1 MVSTST
7 IVTCISHIIW
17 SVCDILTSAQLL
29 VSWWL
34 VKCKSRLLLM
44 NEWHI
49 LLRVPC
55 ISHWNCWFELWS
67 CKCLHLVNGKWG
79 GKLFQRKAIVH
90 NTTCCSSK
98 DLREVHKVSQYDP
111 YKFFRGR
118 QKKKMLFRWQ
128 LTKLNLSAHS
138 NASGQD
144 YTSGHGMKGFHLV
157 HWRQVAPVGAGE
169 LLGVRAVVTA
179 QETPFPLSWVSPH
192 SNTLTEWN
200 KGDFFFPGPHMAG
213 AGLKA

>member
-1 MVSTST
+1 MLPLNSWITLFITSLGFFFLKKAKLWNFFSVSVQRGILLNINCLKWIGSLLMQQEGMVSTST

-118 QKKKMLFRWQ
+118 QKKDAF
-128 LTKLNLSAHS
+128 
-138 NASGQD
+138 
-144 YTSGHGMKGFHLV
+144 
-157 HWRQVAPVGAGE
+157 
-169 LLGVRAVVTA
+169 
-179 QETPFPLSWVSPH
+179 
-192 SNTLTEWN
+192 
-200 KGDFFFPGPHMAG
+200 
-213 AGLKA
+213 